1 MIIAFSG
8 VKFAGK
14 DTAAEGLIRSYG
26 FKRIGLADRLKDICS
41 HVFSICR
48 KDMDDPSKKETAFE
62 EPISINSEHIR
73 DLLDLLR
80 FDGFLFDM
88 ESTCRDICKNFIGK
102 ILTSIR
108 DMLQTVGTDICRTYI
123 QDDIWLCYIKSLITP
138 AHNYVITDAR
148 FENER
153 DYLKDLGAIL
163 ILVIRDGLDSN
174 SSHISENQLGK
185 EEDYDVIIRNNTT
198 VHEVQSSI
206 ALWYSLSYA
215 TKYNNKNRK
224 KISI

>member
-148 FENER
+148 FKNER

-163 ILVIRDGLDSN
+163 ILIKRPGYESK
-174 SSHISENQLGK
+174 STHISENQLGLDS
-185 EEDYDVIIRNNTT
+185 DYDVVVDNISTP
-198 VHEVQSSI
+198 HAMQSS
-206 ALWYSLSYA
+206 LCMWYSV
-215 TKYNNKNRK
+215 K
-224 KISI
+224 KDAIKSGIKR